1 MAQAEEDRELEKL
14 KMLYMDERYK
24 IKHSFHRFLAD
35 QQDPMATKTSD
46 NSDNSTS
53 DQTADISKEEMFD
66 EYINIVANEIENY
79 FIITSDNIV
88 RNHGPPYSH
97 NENFISM
104 AARNFGI
111 QYLINLFE
119 TSVWMNYKIIL
130 LLSVAETPRSFM
142 HEVKKTS
149 IGFNFLPRRPS
160 TWFGLVQSSCVTWD
174 PSVDRMYVRN
184 FSYGIFDVV
193 ATFYVVFIDTPK
205 EPIKTQK

>member
-1 MAQAEEDRELEKL
+1 MAQAEEEREREKM
-14 KMLYMDERYK
+14 KMLYMNESYK
-24 IKHSFHRFLAD
+24 VKHSFHRFLED
-35 QQDPMATKTSD
+35 QLQDPLATKTSD

-53 DQTADISKEEMFD
+53 DRTADISKEEMFD
-66 EYINIVANEIENY
+66 EYINIVANEIEDY
-79 FIITSDNIV
+79 FIRTSDSIV
-88 RNHGPPYSH
+88 RNHNPYSYY
-97 NENFISM
+97 ENTMSM
-104 AARNFGI
+104 LARYFGI
-111 QYLINLFE
+111 EYLINFFE

-130 LLSVAETPRSFM
+130 LLSVAETPRTVM

-149 IGFNFLPRRPS
+149 TGFNFLPRRPS
-160 TWFGLVQSSCVTWD
+160 AWFGLVQSSCVTWD